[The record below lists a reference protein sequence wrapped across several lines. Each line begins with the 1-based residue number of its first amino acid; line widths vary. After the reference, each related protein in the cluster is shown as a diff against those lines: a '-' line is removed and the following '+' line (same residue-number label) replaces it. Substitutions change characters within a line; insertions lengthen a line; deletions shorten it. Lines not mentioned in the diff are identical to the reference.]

1 MINEKKNIVD
11 FRGPRRKTKN
21 LSKRRKFEIFSEV
34 RMPKLLNSMR
44 SVKNL
49 SNKDYYEYNDAE
61 KRKILFKGYQIN
73 KHLFEKSKNDSMFL
87 HCLPAHRGEEV
98 DSDVIDGPRSKVWQQ
113 AHNRLYTSK
122 ALIEFLLQ
130 ESKN

>member
-49 SNKDYYEYNDAE
+49 SNLDYY
-61 KRKILFKGYQIN
+61 
-73 KHLFEKSKNDSMFL
+73 
-87 HCLPAHRGEEV
+87 
-98 DSDVIDGPRSKVWQQ
+98 
-113 AHNRLYTSK
+113 RLR
-122 ALIEFLLQ
+122 LLNPG
-130 ESKN
+130 S

>member
-49 SNKDYYEYNDAE
+49 SNLDYYEYSDAE
-61 KRKILFKGYQIN
+61 KKKIMKDFKEAYRDMLKAWENEGTKN
-73 KHLFEKSKNDSMFL
+73 K
-87 HCLPAHRGEEV
+87 
-98 DSDVIDGPRSKVWQQ
+98 VIKKR
-113 AHNRLYTSK
+113 
-122 ALIEFLLQ
+122 
-130 ESKN
+130 

>member
-61 KRKILFKGYQIN
+61 KRKIIKDFKEAYKEMLKAWENAGN
-73 KHLFEKSKNDSMFL
+73 KNKLNKK
-87 HCLPAHRGEEV
+87 
-98 DSDVIDGPRSKVWQQ
+98 RSYWDQD
-113 AHNRLYTSK
+113 N
-122 ALIEFLLQ
+122 
-130 ESKN
+130 

>member
-49 SNKDYYEYNDAE
+49 
-61 KRKILFKGYQIN
+61 
-73 KHLFEKSKNDSMFL
+73 
-87 HCLPAHRGEEV
+87 
-98 DSDVIDGPRSKVWQQ
+98 
-113 AHNRLYTSK
+113 
-122 ALIEFLLQ
+122 
-130 ESKN
+130 

>member
-21 LSKRRKFEIFSEV
+21 LSKRQKFEIFSEV

-61 KRKILFKGYQIN
+61 KRKIIKDFKEAYKEMLKAWENAGN
-73 KHLFEKSKNDSMFL
+73 KNKLNKK
-87 HCLPAHRGEEV
+87 
-98 DSDVIDGPRSKVWQQ
+98 RSYWDQDNKD
-113 AHNRLYTSK
+113 
-122 ALIEFLLQ
+122 
-130 ESKN
+130 

>member
-61 KRKILFKGYQIN
+61 KRKIIKDFKEAYKEMLKAWENAGN
-73 KHLFEKSKNDSMFL
+73 KNKLNKK
-87 HCLPAHRGEEV
+87 
-98 DSDVIDGPRSKVWQQ
+98 RSYWDQDNKD
-113 AHNRLYTSK
+113 
-122 ALIEFLLQ
+122 
-130 ESKN
+130 

>member
-44 SVKNL
+44 SVKSL
-49 SNKDYYEYNDAE
+49 SNLDYYEYSDAKKKKIMKDFKE
-61 KRKILFKGYQIN
+61 AYRDMLKAWENAGTKNKVIKKRSYWDQDN
-73 KHLFEKSKNDSMFL
+73 
-87 HCLPAHRGEEV
+87 
-98 DSDVIDGPRSKVWQQ
+98 
-113 AHNRLYTSK
+113 
-122 ALIEFLLQ
+122 
-130 ESKN
+130 